1 MPPCFGSG
9 TGLNSNACCCTG
21 EAWEE
26 QVLRADPVTVL
37 FTGCPRHPCGGV
49 MWVVRYV
56 SQFRGWVVFAGP
68 PELRA
73 RMGPST
79 ESCGP

>member
-1 MPPCFGSG
+1 M
-9 TGLNSNACCCTG
+9 
-21 EAWEE
+21 
-26 QVLRADPVTVL
+26 RADPVTVL